1 METSLFS
8 QSLKNAQSAL
18 TAQEKVL
25 KTQQVMLFGTD
36 GTPNGK
42 VPLSTKAIIDLK
54 TGKSL
59 EDILEYNKPYV
70 DTDLYVDMGL
80 PSGVLWAKKN
90 IDITQQNGFAAS
102 EFQYECSFCS
112 WGNTD
117 MYNPNAQNSFA
128 GVYNWGGVNEND
140 PYYEGQ
146 PYGSTPGAALTANF
160 GPSFDAARRHLGAP
174 WRMPSTEE
182 FKELFDN
189 CDFIDADGNLVT
201 ESTSVAGTAAD
212 KRITMNGIVGLRLRS
227 KINGNVIFFPASG
240 FGYGTTWYNR
250 GSYGSFWSS
259 SWNSARLARY
269 LFFSPSGVLPQYS
282 YSRCR
287 GFAVRPVQLSHQE

>member
-8 QSLKNAQSAL
+8 QSLKNAQAAL
-18 TAQEKVL
+18 TAQEKVS
-25 KTQQVMLFGTD
+25 KTQQVMLFGND

-42 VPLSTKAIIDLK
+42 CPLSTKAIIDLK

-90 IDITQQNGFAAS
+90 IDITQQDGFAAS

-128 GVYNWGGVNEND
+128 GVHDWGDVNANE

-189 CDFIDADGNLVT
+189 CDFIDADGNVVT
-201 ESTSVAGTAAD
+201 ASTSVAGTAAD

-227 KINGNVIFFPASG
+227 KINGNIIFFPASG
-240 FGYGTTWYNR
+240 DGGGTSWSLRGAGGYY
-250 GSYGSFWSS
+250 WSS
-259 SWNSARLARY
+259 SWGSARNARGL
-269 LFFSPSGVLPQYS
+269 LFFSGGVRPQHTYDR
-282 YSRCR
+282 Y
-287 GFAVRPVQLSHQE
+287 GAFAVRPVQ

>member
-1 METSLFS
+1 MPDIGSIS
-8 QSLKNAQSAL
+8 QNNALKAVQSGL
-18 TAQEKVL
+18 TQQDTAQ
-25 KTQQVMLFGTD
+25 KTQGIMLFGQD

-42 VPLSTKAIIDLK
+42 CPLSTKAVIDLK

-90 IDITQQNGFAAS
+90 IDITQQNGFTAS

-128 GVYNWGGVNEND
+128 GVYDWGGVNENE

-240 FGYGTTWYNR
+240 GGNGTSWNSRGAYGYY
-250 GSYGSFWSS
+250 WSS
-259 SWNSARLARY
+259 SWNSARNARNLVFY
-269 LFFSPSGVLPQYS
+269 SGGVGPQVTNN
-282 YSRCR
+282 RCL
-287 GFAVRPVQLSHQE
+287 GFAVRPVQ

>member
-8 QSLKNAQSAL
+8 QSLKNAQAAL
-18 TAQEKVL
+18 TAQEKVS

-189 CDFIDADGNLVT
+189 CDFIDADGNVVT

-227 KINGNVIFFPASG
+227 KINGNIIFFPASG
-240 FGYGTTWYNR
+240 YGRGTSWDNR
-250 GSYGSFWSS
+250 GSGGRYWSS
-259 SWNSARLARY
+259 SWYSARGARDLNFNSGGVDPRNSY
-269 LFFSPSGVLPQYS
+269 LRYSGFP
-282 YSRCR
+282 
-287 GFAVRPVQLSHQE
+287 VRPVQ

>member
-240 FGYGTTWYNR
+240 YGGGTTWGNR
-250 GSYGSFWSS
+250 GSNGYYWSS
-259 SWNSARLARY
+259 SWYSARDARN
-269 LFFSPSGVLPQYS
+269 LSFSSGGVGPQTTSNRY
-282 YSRCR
+282 YGR
-287 GFAVRPVQLSHQE
+287 AVRPVQ

>member
-1 METSLFS
+1 MPDIGSIS
-8 QSLKNAQSAL
+8 QNNALKAVQSGL
-18 TAQEKVL
+18 TQQDTAQ
-25 KTQQVMLFGTD
+25 KTQGIMLFGQD

-42 VPLSTKAIIDLK
+42 CPLSTKAVIDLK

-70 DTDLYVDMGL
+70 DTDLYTDMGL

-128 GVYNWGGVNEND
+128 GVYNWGGVNENE

-182 FKELFDN
+182 YKELFDN
-189 CDFIDADGNLVT
+189 CDFIDADGNIVSA
-201 ESTSVAGTAAD
+201 STSVAGTAAD

-240 FGYGTTWYNR
+240 YGLGTTWSNR
-250 GSYGSFWSS
+250 GSHGYYWSS
-259 SWNSARLARY
+259 SWISARNARGLY
-269 LFFSPSGVLPQYS
+269 FHSGGVSPQNTSNRYD
-282 YSRCR
+282 
-287 GFAVRPVQLSHQE
+287 GFAVRPVQ

>member
-1 METSLFS
+1 MNNALKAV
-8 QSLKNAQSAL
+8 QSGLTQQD
-18 TAQEKVL
+18 TAQ
-25 KTQQVMLFGTD
+25 KTQGIMLFGQD

-42 VPLSTKAIIDLK
+42 CPLSTKAVIDLK

-70 DTDLYVDMGL
+70 DTDLYTDMGL
-80 PSGVLWAKKN
+80 PSGTLWAKKN

-128 GVYNWGGVNEND
+128 GVYNWGGVKDNE
-140 PYYEGQ
+140 PYYENQ
-146 PYGSTPGAALTANF
+146 PYGSTPGAALTADF

-189 CDFIDADGNLVT
+189 CDFIDADGNIVSA
-201 ESTSVAGTAAD
+201 STSVAGTAAD

-227 KINGNVIFFPASG
+227 TINGNVIFFPASG
-240 FGYGTTWYNR
+240 SGNGASWSNR
-250 GSYGSFWSS
+250 GSYGYYWSS
-259 SWNSARLARY
+259 SWGSARNARHLY
-269 LFFSPSGVLPQYS
+269 FYSDGVNPQYTG
-282 YSRCR
+282 SRYYGR
-287 GFAVRPVQLSHQE
+287 AVRPVQ

>member
-8 QSLKNAQSAL
+8 QSLKNAQAAL
-18 TAQEKVL
+18 TTQEKVL
-25 KTQQVMLFGTD
+25 KTQQVMLFGLD
-36 GTPNGK
+36 GAPNGK
-42 VPLSTKAIIDLK
+42 CPLTTKAIIDLK

-59 EDILEYNKPYV
+59 EDILEYQKPYV

-128 GVYNWGGVNEND
+128 GVYNWGGVNDNE

-146 PYGSTPGAALTANF
+146 PYGSTPGAALTADF

-174 WRMPSTEE
+174 WRMPSKEE
-182 FKELFDN
+182 FQELFDN
-189 CDFIDADGNLVT
+189 CDFIDADGNIVSA
-201 ESTSVAGTAAD
+201 STSVAGTAAD

-240 FGYGTTWYNR
+240 YGYGTTWGNR
-250 GSYGSFWSS
+250 GSLGHYWSS
-259 SWNSARLARY
+259 SWGSARNARY
-269 LFFSPSGVLPQYS
+269 LYFFPSGVLAQ
-282 YSRCR
+282 RTDNR
-287 GFAVRPVQLSHQE
+287 FDGFPVRPVQ

>member
-240 FGYGTTWYNR
+240 YGGGTTWGNR
-250 GSYGSFWSS
+250 GSNGYYWSS
-259 SWNSARLARY
+259 SWNSARNARS
-269 LFFSPSGVLPQYS
+269 LSFSSGGVTPQNTNDRY
-282 YSRCR
+282 YGR
-287 GFAVRPVQLSHQE
+287 AVRPVQ

>member
-8 QSLKNAQSAL
+8 KSLQNVQSAL
-18 TAQEKVL
+18 TAQEKVT
-25 KTQQVMLFGTD
+25 KTQQVMLFGLD
-36 GTPNGK
+36 GAPNGK
-42 VPLSTKAIIDLK
+42 CPLTTKAIIDLK

-128 GVYNWGGVNEND
+128 GVYNWGGVNENE

-146 PYGSTPGAALTANF
+146 PYGSTPGAALTADF

-174 WRMPSTEE
+174 WRMPSKEE
-182 FKELFDN
+182 FQELFDN
-189 CDFIDADGNLVT
+189 CDFIDADGNIVSA
-201 ESTSVAGTAAD
+201 STSVAGTAAD

-240 FGYGTTWYNR
+240 YGSGTTWGSR
-250 GSYGSFWSS
+250 GARGYCWSS
-259 SWNSARLARY
+259 SWYSARTARGLY
-269 LFFSPSGVLPQYS
+269 FDSDGVSTQVASNRFY
-282 YSRCR
+282 
-287 GFAVRPVQLSHQE
+287 GFAVRPVQ

>member
-8 QSLKNAQSAL
+8 QSLKNAQAAL
-18 TAQEKVL
+18 TAQEKVS
-25 KTQQVMLFGTD
+25 KTQQVMLFGND

-42 VPLSTKAIIDLK
+42 CPLSTKAIIDLK

-90 IDITQQNGFAAS
+90 IDITQQDGFAAS

-128 GVYNWGGVNEND
+128 GVHDWGGVNANE

-189 CDFIDADGNLVT
+189 CDFIDADGNVVT
-201 ESTSVAGTAAD
+201 ASTSVAGTAAD

-227 KINGNVIFFPASG
+227 KINGNIIFFPASG
-240 FGYGTTWYNR
+240 YGGGTTWHLR
-250 GSYGSFWSS
+250 GSYGNYWSS
-259 SWNSARLARY
+259 SWNSARNARY
-269 LFFSPSGVLPQYS
+269 LSFDPSGVGAQGTS
-282 YSRCR
+282 YRCY
-287 GFAVRPVQLSHQE
+287 GFPVRPVQ

>member
-240 FGYGTTWYNR
+240 YGGGTTWGNR
-250 GSYGSFWSS
+250 GSGGYYWSS
-259 SWNSARLARY
+259 SWYSARFARY
-269 LFFSPSGVLPQYS
+269 LGFNSDGVNPRSTDYR
-282 YSRCR
+282 YVGR
-287 GFAVRPVQLSHQE
+287 AVRPVQ

>member
-1 METSLFS
+1 MPDNIGSIS
-8 QSLKNAQSAL
+8 QNNALKAVQSGL
-18 TAQEKVL
+18 TQQDTAQ
-25 KTQQVMLFGTD
+25 KTQGIMLFGQD

-42 VPLSTKAIIDLK
+42 CPLSTKAVIDLK

-70 DTDLYVDMGL
+70 DTDLYTDMGL
-80 PSGVLWAKKN
+80 PSGTLWAKKN

-112 WGNTD
+112 WGNTF
-117 MYNPNAQNSFA
+117 MHNPKDTSSFD
-128 GVYNWGGVNEND
+128 YNWGGVNAEEPWYD
-140 PYYEGQ
+140 GQ
-146 PYGSTPGAALTANF
+146 VYGSTPGAALTADF

-182 FKELFDN
+182 YKELFDN
-189 CDFIDADGNLVT
+189 CDFIDADGNIVSA
-201 ESTSVAGTAAD
+201 STSVAGTAAD

-240 FGYGTTWYNR
+240 FGGGTSWNGR
-250 GSYGSFWSS
+250 GSYGYYWSS
-259 SWNSARLARY
+259 SWSSARDARLLY
-269 LFFSPSGVLPQYS
+269 FRSGGVGPQYT
-282 YSRCR
+282 YYRYY
-287 GFAVRPVQLSHQE
+287 GFSVRPVQ

>member
-1 METSLFS
+1 MPDNIGSIS
-8 QSLKNAQSAL
+8 QNNALKAVQSGL
-18 TAQEKVL
+18 TQQDTAQ
-25 KTQQVMLFGTD
+25 KTQGIMLFGQD

-70 DTDLYVDMGL
+70 DTDLYTDMGL
-80 PSGVLWAKKN
+80 PSGVLWAKRN

-128 GVYNWGGVNEND
+128 GVYNWGGVNDNE

-146 PYGSTPGAALTANF
+146 PYGSTPGAALTADF

-174 WRMPSTEE
+174 WRMPSKEE

-189 CDFIDADGNLVT
+189 CDFIDADGNIVSA
-201 ESTSVAGTAAD
+201 STSVAGTAAD

-240 FGYGTTWYNR
+240 NGDGTTWGNR
-250 GSYGSFWSS
+250 GSNGFYWSS
-259 SWNSARLARY
+259 SWNSARDARN
-269 LFFSPSGVLPQYS
+269 LFFSPSGVSPQYTD
-282 YSRCR
+282 YRCS
-287 GFAVRPVQLSHQE
+287 GFPVRPVQ

>member
-8 QSLKNAQSAL
+8 QSLKNVQSAL
-18 TAQEKVL
+18 PAQEKVT
-25 KTQQVMLFGTD
+25 KTQQVMLFGLD
-36 GTPNGK
+36 GAPNGK
-42 VPLSTKAIIDLK
+42 CPLTTKAIIDLK

-128 GVYNWGGVNEND
+128 GVHDWGGVNANE

-146 PYGSTPGAALTANF
+146 PYGSTPGAALTADF

-182 FKELFDN
+182 YKELFDN
-189 CDFIDADGNLVT
+189 CDFIDADGNIVSA
-201 ESTSVAGTAAD
+201 STSVAGTAAD

-240 FGYGTTWYNR
+240 YGGGTTWGSR
-250 GSYGSFWSS
+250 GANGDYWSS
-259 SWNSARLARY
+259 SWYSARDARI
-269 LFFSPSGVLPQYS
+269 LYS
-282 YSRCR
+282 YSGGVSPQSTYYRCL
-287 GFAVRPVQLSHQE
+287 GFAVRPVQ

>member
-1 METSLFS
+1 MPDIGSIS
-8 QSLKNAQSAL
+8 QNNALKAVQSGL
-18 TAQEKVL
+18 TQQDTAQ
-25 KTQQVMLFGTD
+25 KTQGIMLFGQD

-42 VPLSTKAIIDLK
+42 CPLSTKAIIDLK

-59 EDILEYNKPYV
+59 EDILEYNKPSV
-70 DTDLYVDMGL
+70 DTDLYTDMGL

-128 GVYNWGGVNEND
+128 GVYDWGGVNAEE
-140 PYYEGQ
+140 PWYEGQ

-189 CDFIDADGNLVT
+189 CDFIDADGNIV
-201 ESTSVAGTAAD
+201 SAATSVDGTAAD

-227 KINGNVIFFPASG
+227 KINGNIIFFPASG
-240 FGYGTTWYNR
+240 YGSGTTWSSR
-250 GSYGSFWSS
+250 GSGGLYWSS
-259 SWNSARLARY
+259 SWGSARDARY
-269 LFFSPSGVLPQYS
+269 LFFDPSGVNPQS
-282 YSRCR
+282 TGNRFG
-287 GFAVRPVQLSHQE
+287 GFAVRPVQ

>member
-1 METSLFS
+1 METIVMNNALKGV
-8 QSLKNAQSAL
+8 QSGLTQQD
-18 TAQEKVL
+18 TAQ
-25 KTQQVMLFGTD
+25 KTQSVMLYGQD

-80 PSGVLWAKKN
+80 PSGALWAKKN

-128 GVYNWGGVNEND
+128 GVYNWGGVNENE

-146 PYGSTPGAALTANF
+146 PYGSTPGAALTADF

-189 CDFIDADGNLVT
+189 CDFIDADGNIVSA
-201 ESTSVAGTAAD
+201 STSVAGTAAD

-240 FGYGTTWYNR
+240 NGLGTSWGNR
-250 GSYGSFWSS
+250 GAYGLYWSS
-259 SWNSARLARY
+259 SWYSARYARG
-269 LFFSPSGVLPQYS
+269 LNFGPSGVGPQGTNG
-282 YSRCR
+282 RAN
-287 GFAVRPVQLSHQE
+287 GFAVRPVQ

>member
-8 QSLKNAQSAL
+8 QSLKNVQSAL

-25 KTQQVMLFGTD
+25 KTQQVMLFGLD
-36 GTPNGK
+36 GAPNGK
-42 VPLSTKAIIDLK
+42 VPLTTKAIIDLK

-117 MYNPNAQNSFA
+117 MYNPNAQNSFS

-146 PYGSTPGAALTANF
+146 PYGSTPGAALTADF

-174 WRMPSTEE
+174 WRMPSKEE
-182 FKELFDN
+182 YQELFDN
-189 CDFIDADGNLVT
+189 CDFIDADGNIVSA
-201 ESTSVAGTAAD
+201 STSVAGTAAD

-240 FGYGTTWYNR
+240 NGYGTSWSNR
-250 GSYGSFWSS
+250 GSFGNYWSS
-259 SWNSARLARY
+259 SWGSARNARNL
-269 LFFSPSGVLPQYS
+269 LFYPSGVNPQVAY
-282 YSRCR
+282 YRYG
-287 GFAVRPVQLSHQE
+287 GFPVRPVQ

>member
-8 QSLKNAQSAL
+8 QSLKNAQAAL
-18 TAQEKVL
+18 TTQEKVL
-25 KTQQVMLFGTD
+25 KTQQVMLFGLD
-36 GTPNGK
+36 GAPNGK
-42 VPLSTKAIIDLK
+42 CPLTTKAIIDLK

-128 GVYNWGGVNEND
+128 GVYNWGGVNENE

-146 PYGSTPGAALTANF
+146 PYGSTPGAALAADF

-182 FKELFDN
+182 YKELFDN
-189 CDFIDADGNLVT
+189 CDFIDADGNIVSA
-201 ESTSVAGTAAD
+201 STSVAGTAAD

-240 FGYGTTWYNR
+240 SGNGPTWGNR
-250 GSYGSFWSS
+250 GSYGYYWSS
-259 SWNSARLARY
+259 SWNSARNARSLA
-269 LFFSPSGVLPQYS
+269 FGPSGVRPQGTN
-282 YSRCR
+282 SRFS
-287 GFAVRPVQLSHQE
+287 GFAVRPVQ

>member
-1 METSLFS
+1 MNNALKAV
-8 QSLKNAQSAL
+8 QSGLTQQD
-18 TAQEKVL
+18 TAQ
-25 KTQQVMLFGTD
+25 KTQSVMLFGQD

-42 VPLSTKAIIDLK
+42 CPLSTKAIIDLK

-70 DTDLYVDMGL
+70 DTDLYTDMGL
-80 PSGVLWAKKN
+80 PSGTLWAKKN

-128 GVYNWGGVNEND
+128 GVYDWGSVNAEE
-140 PYYEGQ
+140 PWYEGQ

-240 FGYGTTWYNR
+240 NGDGTTWYGR
-250 GSYGSFWSS
+250 GAYGNYWSS
-259 SWNSARLARY
+259 SWGSARLARY
-269 LFFSPSGVLPQYS
+269 LSFSSDGVYPQGAN
-282 YSRCR
+282 CR
-287 GFAVRPVQLSHQE
+287 YYGRAVRPVQ

>member
-1 METSLFS
+1 MPDNIGSIS
-8 QSLKNAQSAL
+8 QNNALKAVQSGL
-18 TAQEKVL
+18 TQQDTAQ
-25 KTQQVMLFGTD
+25 KTQSVMLYGQD

-117 MYNPNAQNSFA
+117 MYNPNAQNSFD
-128 GVYNWGGVNEND
+128 GVYNWGGVNENE

-146 PYGSTPGAALTANF
+146 PYGSTPGAALTADF

-174 WRMPSTEE
+174 WRMPSKEE
-182 FKELFDN
+182 YKELFDN
-189 CDFIDADGNLVT
+189 CDFIDADGNIVSA
-201 ESTSVAGTAAD
+201 STSVAGTAAD

-240 FGYGTTWYNR
+240 FGYGSSWYYR
-250 GSYGSFWSS
+250 GAGGYYWSS
-259 SWNSARLARY
+259 SWGSARGARY
-269 LFFSPSGVLPQYS
+269 LYFYSGGVGPQDTN
-282 YSRCR
+282 SRYY
-287 GFAVRPVQLSHQE
+287 GFAVRPVQ

>member
-8 QSLKNAQSAL
+8 QSLKNAQAAL
-18 TAQEKVL
+18 TTQEKVL
-25 KTQQVMLFGTD
+25 KTQQVMLFGLD
-36 GTPNGK
+36 GAPNGK
-42 VPLSTKAIIDLK
+42 CPLTTKAIIDLK

-128 GVYNWGGVNEND
+128 GVHDWGGVNANE

-146 PYGSTPGAALTANF
+146 PYGSTPGAALTADF

-182 FKELFDN
+182 YKELFDN
-189 CDFIDADGNLVT
+189 CDFIDADGNIVSA
-201 ESTSVAGTAAD
+201 STSVAGTAAD

-240 FGYGTTWYNR
+240 VGLGTTWYNR
-250 GSYGSFWSS
+250 GSLGRYWSS
-259 SWNSARLARY
+259 SWYSARNARSLCFY
-269 LFFSPSGVLPQYS
+269 SDGVYPQYT
-282 YSRCR
+282 YSRFY
-287 GFAVRPVQLSHQE
+287 GFAVRPVQ

>member
-1 METSLFS
+1 METIVMNNALKAV
-8 QSLKNAQSAL
+8 QSGLTQQD
-18 TAQEKVL
+18 TAQ
-25 KTQQVMLFGTD
+25 KTQGIMLFGQD

-42 VPLSTKAIIDLK
+42 CPLSTKAVIDLK

-70 DTDLYVDMGL
+70 DTDLYTDMGL

-128 GVYNWGGVNEND
+128 GVYNWGGVNENE

-146 PYGSTPGAALTANF
+146 PYGSTPGAALTADF

-174 WRMPSTEE
+174 WRMPSKEE

-189 CDFIDADGNLVT
+189 CDFIDADGNIVSA
-201 ESTSVAGTAAD
+201 STSVAGTAAD

-240 FGYGTTWYNR
+240 LGLGTSWINR
-250 GSYGSFWSS
+250 GSLGYYWSS
-259 SWNSARLARY
+259 SWNSARNARY
-269 LFFSPSGVLPQYS
+269 LYFYSGGVSPQGTDDRYVG
-282 YSRCR
+282 R
-287 GFAVRPVQLSHQE
+287 AVRPVQ

>member
-8 QSLKNAQSAL
+8 QSLKNAQAAL
-18 TAQEKVL
+18 TAQEKVS
-25 KTQQVMLFGTD
+25 KTQQVMLFGND

-42 VPLSTKAIIDLK
+42 CPLSTKAIIDLK

-90 IDITQQNGFAAS
+90 IDITQQDGFAAS

-128 GVYNWGGVNEND
+128 GVHDWGSVNANE

-189 CDFIDADGNLVT
+189 CDFIDADGNVVT
-201 ESTSVAGTAAD
+201 ASTSVAGTAAD

-227 KINGNVIFFPASG
+227 KINGNIIFFPASG
-240 FGYGTTWYNR
+240 YGSGTTWSSRGAY
-250 GSYGSFWSS
+250 GSYWSS
-259 SWNSARLARY
+259 SWYSARLARNL
-269 LFFSPSGVLPQYS
+269 LFNSGGVSPQITY
-282 YSRCR
+282 YRYY
-287 GFAVRPVQLSHQE
+287 GFAVRPVQ